1 MIMKKIAETLNK
13 IAKSLKCYLTDWRNL
28 LTHSIVGIVLAVLAV
43 WTPIP
48 LHGKISVLSVIVL
61 FNVVRMKRNKPK
73 PI

>member
-1 MIMKKIAETLNK
+1 MKKISETLKK

-43 WTPIP
+43 WAPIP
-48 LHGKISVLSVIVL
+48 LHGKISMISIIVL
-61 FNVVRMKRNKPK
+61 FNLVRMKRNKPK